1 VRVAILG
8 AGGIGREHARAYL
21 ANGATVVAVA
31 EVDEPRGRAF
41 ADEAGAT
48 WFADWRELLDR
59 PDVEAVS
66 ICLPHSLHAAATL
79 DAAAAGKHILCEKPV
94 ATTLED
100 ADRMIAACRE
110 AGVTLMVGHTHRFRL
125 EHVVAKEL
133 LDRGEVGRVVQV
145 RDAIWAG
152 RTDPRASIGW
162 RGVAALNGGGIFM
175 DNGIHAAD
183 RLLWWVGAPAVW
195 VAAGVGRVTEL
206 TDAED
211 YGVALVGFANGVI
224 ATLEEVLSVPR
235 GAGDC
240 YAQFLGSDGVLR
252 VDTWAKLR
260 VARGG
265 GDFQEVPLPTDRLNG
280 FDAEI
285 AEFIAAVAERRAPS
299 VTGEDGRTALAL
311 IQAIY
316 RAAQTESVVRL

>member
-1 VRVAILG
+1 MKVAILG
-8 AGGIGREHARAYL
+8 AGGIGREHARAYK

-31 EVDEPRGRAF
+31 DVDEPRGRAF
-41 ADEAGAT
+41 ADELGAT
-48 WFADWRELLDR
+48 WFADWRDLLER
-59 PDVEAVS
+59 ADVEVVS

-79 DAAAAGKHILCEKPV
+79 DAAAAGKHVLCEKPI
-94 ATTLED
+94 ATMLED
-100 ADRMIAACRE
+100 ADRMIAACRA

-133 LDRGEVGRVVQV
+133 LDRGEIGRVVQV
-145 RDAIWAG
+145 RDSIWAG
-152 RTDPRASIGW
+152 RADPRASVGW

-183 RLLWWVGAPAVW
+183 RLLWWVGATATW
-195 VAAGVGRVTEL
+195 VAAGVGRMTEL

-211 YGVALVGFANGVI
+211 HGVALIGFANGVI
-224 ATLEEVLSVPR
+224 ATLEEVLAAPR
-235 GAGDC
+235 GAGEC
-240 YAQFLGSDGVLR
+240 YAQFLGTEGVLR

-265 GDFQEVPLPTDRLNG
+265 GDFDEVPLPTDRLNG

-285 AEFIAAVAERRAPS
+285 AELIAAVRERRSPA
-299 VTGEDGRTALAL
+299 VTGEDGRVALAL

-316 RAAQTESVVRL
+316 RAAQTGEVVRL